1 MSNALYLLC
10 GLGPLLLVAYKYRA
24 AILAP
29 TRYKPMIQ
37 AICIGSLCAAIS
49 FALSSPAAG
58 AYINTLTG
66 VPSIAVL
73 FVFVPGLLWA
83 CFAQVSIAYWR
94 HSPDRDK
101 AWRAARLVLLA
112 HAAVIVGEIT
122 LFALGAPNSSH
133 HVDFTSAFAA
143 TPYLGELILL
153 HFTAYT
159 IAVTIAIYN
168 CWQWANGTTDSQR
181 WLRRGL
187 KLIAIGSVFPAV
199 HGLVYLFAVIG
210 IRFGADLSY
219 WGVIVAPRIAGLGVP
234 VGLVGMTIAV
244 WGPRIPLL
252 RQRISRY
259 LGDRRDYRELRVLWQ
274 VLRPVE
280 PKMVHRPQTLR
291 DRLSLRTRLLWRLM
305 EIHDWLHQLSPYR
318 DPRLAPVVAQRG
330 QAADLSTEDS
340 MARAE
345 AAEIRAAIEAKHTG
359 TRADAVLEQV
369 DAPTNT
375 KRAFASERAR
385 LVLISR
391 AIAELS
397 SSPKPA

>member
-10 GLGPLLLVAYKYRA
+10 GLGPLLLLAYKFRA

-37 AICIGSLCAAIS
+37 AICIGSVCAGIS
-49 FALSSPAAG
+49 FALASPAAG
-58 AYINTLTG
+58 TFFNTLTG
-66 VPSIAVL
+66 IPSVTVL
-73 FVFVPGLLWA
+73 FVYLFGLLWV
-83 CFAQVSIAYWR
+83 CFSQISVAYWR
-94 HSPDRDK
+94 HPPEK
-101 AWRAARLVLLA
+101 AWRVTRRLSVVYL
-112 HAAVIVGEIT
+112 AVITGEVT
-122 LFALGAPNSSH
+122 LFVLGAPTASH

-143 TPYLGELILL
+143 TPYLGELLLL

-159 IAVTIAIYN
+159 IGVTAVVN
-168 CWQWANGTTDSQR
+168 SCWQWAKSTPDSQR
-181 WLRRGL
+181 WLRPGL
-187 KLIAIGSVFPAV
+187 RLIALGALFPAV
-199 HGLVYLFAVIG
+199 HGLVFLVSVLG
-210 IRFGADLSY
+210 MRFGIDLSY
-219 WGVIVAPRIAGLGVP
+219 WGVVVAPRIAGLGVP

-259 LGDRRDYRELRVLWQ
+259 LGDRRDYRELRVLWH

-280 PKMVHRPQTLR
+280 PKMVHQPQRLR

-305 EIHDWLHQLSPYR
+305 EIHDWLHQLGPYR
-318 DPRLAPVVAQRG
+318 DPQLLTVAAQRG
-330 QAADLSTEDS
+330 QADGLSAEDS

-359 TRADAVLEQV
+359 IRADVATEQV